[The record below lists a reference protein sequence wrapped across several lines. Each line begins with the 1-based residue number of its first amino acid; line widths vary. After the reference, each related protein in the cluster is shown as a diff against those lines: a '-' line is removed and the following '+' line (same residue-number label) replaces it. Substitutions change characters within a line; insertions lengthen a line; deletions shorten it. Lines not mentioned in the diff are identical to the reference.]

1 MRRVV
6 SIWQSGEQFE
16 RAGGKRER
24 GLLFLGAPGTGKTML
39 AKALATG
46 FNSPFISIPGSGF
59 AATFIGIDAI
69 VVRILARRAKK
80 LARKWGGQ
88 CIVFID
94 EIDAVGMRRQPL
106 GGAGVPGLGGAGGY
120 TATST
125 TRRPLLRP
133 VGARN
138 PSGDLILETRAWR
151 ERMFARARAA
161 TSDGQ
166 LATRL
171 RMSGIFRT
179 SCSRAAWAAW
189 AAAWRSTSCSS

>member
-39 AKALATG
+39 AKAIATG

-69 VVRILARRAKK
+69 IVRILARRAKK

-94 EIDAVGMRRQPL
+94 
-106 GGAGVPGLGGAGGY
+106 
-120 TATST
+120 
-125 TRRPLLRP
+125 
-133 VGARN
+133 
-138 PSGDLILETRAWR
+138 
-151 ERMFARARAA
+151 
-161 TSDGQ
+161 
-166 LATRL
+166 
-171 RMSGIFRT
+171 
-179 SCSRAAWAAW
+179 
-189 AAAWRSTSCSS
+189 